1 MNKIITYIIIGL
13 FLSLGF
19 FAMNSVAGESI
30 GSDGSMPLTAGGS
43 KKTSEN
49 IVELSKNVYGFYNT
63 DNTSGAAASFSAA
76 TFNSAG
82 TEQYGVASDSG
93 FVYKEPC
100 ASNPCGT
107 SADPALKLTSGN
119 SSDFSTS
126 PWTH

>member
-19 FAMNSVAGESI
+19 FAMNSVAGVST
-30 GSDGSMPLTAGGS
+30 GSDGSMSLTAGGS
-43 KKTSEN
+43 ASDDT
-49 IVELSKNVYGFYNT
+49 VQLSKNVYGFYNT
-63 DNTSGAAASFSAA
+63 DNTSAAASFSAA